1 MGKAAW
7 AVLCGLSCLSCLQHS
22 VSWSETKMS
31 SGFKVETNLD
41 MQKAGQQSLLGFLQ
55 PPCALQSY
63 QKRVAIDRVCRLT
76 ASKQPRVL
84 GLRMVE
90 GKGGD
95 ENPEPWSQDQAD
107 NSDASSLNQYATYGQ
122 ENGVQ
127 TPAQDGGAFRVPQ
140 KKTGEGW
147 IIGKAPAA
155 PALDEE
161 DMTEELKERVLAVM
175 IDAFDN
181 LNPIEVERKLEIIWS
196 QGPDGGPNKNTL
208 RSLVALT
215 SQVEGIAKASRD
227 RWNNPGADFEDLL
240 TALQVARSRVR
251 MYGKDAEYY
260 DPDSFMSW
268 MNPDLNPRVQ
278 DKAGP
283 KWPKWPWQ
291 SD

>member
-1 MGKAAW
+1 
-7 AVLCGLSCLSCLQHS
+7 
-22 VSWSETKMS
+22 MS

-127 TPAQDGGAFRVPQ
+127 VCLVASQSSCLSRAPPLQTISPLSFFIYDSFTAVCAQTPAQDGGAFRVPQ

-161 DMTEELKERVLAVM
+161 DMTEVYW
-175 IDAFDN
+175 F
-181 LNPIEVERKLEIIWS
+181 
-196 QGPDGGPNKNTL
+196 
-208 RSLVALT
+208 ALT
-215 SQVEGIAKASRD
+215 H
-227 RWNNPGADFEDLL
+227 
-240 TALQVARSRVR
+240 
-251 MYGKDAEYY
+251 
-260 DPDSFMSW
+260 
-268 MNPDLNPRVQ
+268 
-278 DKAGP
+278 
-283 KWPKWPWQ
+283 
-291 SD
+291 